1 MIIDRIREDMS
12 VISADDCCIGFVN
25 ELLGDDKLTITS
37 ISAGYGYDHVI
48 PLSWVSEVDKY
59 VYLDKT
65 SAFVAA
71 NWEHASSRSLG
82 KAPSA
87 SRGYGQLSARQLAG
101 NASRPQAA

>member
-12 VISADDCCIGFVN
+12 VISADDRCIGFVN
-25 ELLGDDKLTITS
+25 ELLGDDRLTITS

-71 NWEHASSRSLG
+71 NWEHASSRGLG
-82 KAPSA
+82 NAPLT
-87 SRGYGQLSARQLAG
+87 RRRYGQLPARQLAG
-101 NASRPQAA
+101 DVIRPQAA